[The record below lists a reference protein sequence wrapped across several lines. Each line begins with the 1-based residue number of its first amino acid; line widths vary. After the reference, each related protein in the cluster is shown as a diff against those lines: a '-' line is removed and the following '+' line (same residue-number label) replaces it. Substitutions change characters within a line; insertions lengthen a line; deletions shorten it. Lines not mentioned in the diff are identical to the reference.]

1 MASQST
7 HGVHPLYVPALLASS
22 RTFRCRC
29 QSPGDAEL
37 LRAMVGWASERCEL
51 QRLAPGLDVTMQF
64 TIREGLLY
72 LAEIQWLF
80 SMVDDDH
87 VALESLAVWNRYDGE
102 RRPVDDAD
110 LAAVA
115 LSEEKRRNCAESLAR
130 LMDYYEEQIARFD
143 NIGCA
148 LMADPR

>member
-1 MASQST
+1 
-7 HGVHPLYVPALLASS
+7 
-22 RTFRCRC
+22 
-29 QSPGDAEL
+29 
-37 LRAMVGWASERCEL
+37 
-51 QRLAPGLDVTMQF
+51 MQF